1 MTEQFDEGFKEI
13 VMSLLSLGATAYE
26 TNYILKVLDERPE
39 PVEQKIKALKKA
51 DDIIKSDKFDKVAAT
66 VMQKLQVEDEPYEIE
81 AEIKKAPTKGSP
93 EYIMNRLEGGGL
105 TPTAAVGIVAN
116 LKAESNLDPAIKQLS
131 GGPGRGLAQWEEGGR
146 YDTDPI
152 NLVKFAKKKG
162 TDWTDLDTQ
171 IDFILYEMVKHPE
184 YREVKKQ
191 INNTD
196 SVEKATLIFL
206 EKYEKPNFLKYEKA
220 GKPTPHTDKRLKFA
234 KDLETQ
240 LM

>member
-131 GGPGRGLAQWEEGGR
+131 GGPGRGLAQWEKGGR

-162 TDWTDLDTQ
+162 TDWSDLDTQ
-171 IDFILYEMVKHPE
+171 IDFILHEMERHPE
-184 YREVKKQ
+184 YKRVKDMLNKAG
-191 INNTD
+191 N
-196 SVEKATLIFL
+196 VEDATLIFL
-206 EKYEKPNFLKYEKA
+206 KKYEKA
-220 GKPTPHTDKRLKFA
+220 GTPHTDKRLKYA
-234 KDLETQ
+234 KELTTI
-240 LM
+240 

>member
-131 GGPGRGLAQWEEGGR
+131 GGPGRGLAQWEKGGR

-162 TDWTDLDTQ
+162 TDWSDLDTQ
-171 IDFILYEMVKHPE
+171 IDFILHEMERHPE
-184 YREVKKQ
+184 YKRVKDMLNKAG
-191 INNTD
+191 N
-196 SVEKATLIFL
+196 VEDATLIFL
-206 EKYEKPNFLKYEKA
+206 KKYEKA
-220 GKPTPHTDKRLKFA
+220 GTPHTDKRLKFA

>member
-26 TNYILKVLDERPE
+26 TDYILKVLDERPE
-39 PVEQKIKALKKA
+39 PVEQKIKAVKKA

-66 VMQKLQVEDEPYEIE
+66 VMQKLQVEEEPYEIE
-81 AEIKKAPTKGSP
+81 AEIENKPEKGSP
-93 EYIMNRLEGGGL
+93 EYIMNRLEDGGL

-131 GGPGRGLAQWEEGGR
+131 GGPGRGLAQWEKGGR

-162 TDWTDLDTQ
+162 TNWSDLDTQ
-171 IDFILYEMVKHPE
+171 IDFILHEMDRHPE
-184 YREVKKQ
+184 YKKVKDMLNKSG
-191 INNTD
+191 
-196 SVEKATLIFL
+196 SVEDATLIFL
-206 EKYEKPNFLKYEKA
+206 KKYEKA
-220 GKPTPHTDKRLKFA
+220 GTPHTDKRLKFA

>member
-93 EYIMNRLEGGGL
+93 EYIINRLKGGGL

-116 LKAESNLDPAIKQLS
+116 LKAESNLDPAIKQFS
-131 GGPGRGLAQWEEGGR
+131 GGPGRGLAQWEKGGR

-162 TDWTDLDTQ
+162 TNWSDLDTQ
-171 IDFILYEMVKHPE
+171 IDFILHEMDRHPE
-184 YREVKKQ
+184 YKKVKDMLNKS
-191 INNTD
+191 D
-196 SVEKATLIFL
+196 SVKDATLIFL
-206 EKYEKPNFLKYEKA
+206 KKYEKA
-220 GKPTPHTDKRLKFA
+220 GTPHTDKRLKFA

>member
-26 TNYILKVLDERPE
+26 TDYILKVLDERPE
-39 PVEQKIKALKKA
+39 PVEQKIQALKKA

-93 EYIMNRLEGGGL
+93 EYIINRLKGGGL

-116 LKAESNLDPAIKQLS
+116 LKAESNLDPAIKQFS
-131 GGPGRGLAQWEEGGR
+131 GGPGRGLAQWEKGGR

-162 TDWTDLDTQ
+162 TNWSDLDTQ
-171 IDFILYEMVKHPE
+171 IDFILHEMDRHPE
-184 YREVKKQ
+184 YKKVKDMLNKS
-191 INNTD
+191 D
-196 SVEKATLIFL
+196 SVEDATLIFL
-206 EKYEKPNFLKYEKA
+206 KKYEKA
-220 GKPTPHTDKRLKFA
+220 GTPHTDKRLKFA

>member
-13 VMSLLSLGATAYE
+13 VMSILSLGATAYE
-26 TNYILKVLDERPE
+26 TDYILKVLDERPE
-39 PVEQKIKALKKA
+39 PVEQKVQALKKA
-51 DDIIKSDKFDKVAAT
+51 DDIINSDKFDKVAAE
-66 VMQKLQVEDEPYEIE
+66 VLQQLKIEDEPYEIS
-81 AEIKKAPTKGSP
+81 AEIKNEPKKGSP

-131 GGPGRGLAQWEEGGR
+131 GGPGRGLAQWEKGGR

-162 TDWTDLDTQ
+162 TDWSDLDTQ
-171 IDFILYEMVKHPE
+171 IDFILHEMERHPE
-184 YREVKKQ
+184 YKRVKDMLNKAG
-191 INNTD
+191 N
-196 SVEKATLIFL
+196 VEDATLIFL
-206 EKYEKPNFLKYEKA
+206 KKYEKA
-220 GKPTPHTDKRLKFA
+220 GTPHTDKRLKFA

>member
-26 TNYILKVLDERPE
+26 ADYILKVLDERPE
-39 PVEQKIKALKKA
+39 PAEQKIQALKKA

-66 VMQKLQVEDEPYEIE
+66 VLQKLQVEDEPYEIE
-81 AEIKKAPTKGSP
+81 AEIKNEPTKGSP

-131 GGPGRGLAQWEEGGR
+131 GGPGRGLAQWEKGGR

-152 NLVKFAKKKG
+152 NLVKFAKNQG
-162 TDWTDLDTQ
+162 TNWSDLDTQ
-171 IDFILYEMVKHPE
+171 IDFILHEMDRHPE
-184 YREVKKQ
+184 YKRVKDMLNKAG
-191 INNTD
+191 N
-196 SVEKATLIFL
+196 VEDATLIFL
-206 EKYEKPNFLKYEKA
+206 KKYEKA
-220 GKPTPHTDKRLKFA
+220 GTPHTDKRLKFA

>member
-26 TNYILKVLDERPE
+26 TDYILKVLDERPE
-39 PVEQKIKALKKA
+39 PVEQKIQALKKA

-93 EYIMNRLEGGGL
+93 EYIINRLKGGGL

-116 LKAESNLDPAIKQLS
+116 LKAESNLDPAIKQFS
-131 GGPGRGLAQWEEGGR
+131 GGPGRGLAQWEKGGR

-162 TDWTDLDTQ
+162 TNWSDLDTQ
-171 IDFILYEMVKHPE
+171 IDFILHEMDKHPE
-184 YREVKKQ
+184 YKRVKDMLNKSG
-191 INNTD
+191 
-196 SVEKATLIFL
+196 SVEDATLIFL
-206 EKYEKPNFLKYEKA
+206 KKYEKA
-220 GKPTPHTDKRLKFA
+220 GTPHTDKRLKFA

-240 LM
+240 IM

>member
-13 VMSLLSLGATAYE
+13 VMSILSLGATAYE
-26 TNYILKVLDERPE
+26 TDYILKVLDERPE
-39 PVEQKIKALKKA
+39 PVEQKIQALKKA
-51 DDIIKSDKFDKVAAT
+51 DDIIKSDRFDKVAAE
-66 VMQKLQVEDEPYEIE
+66 VMQQLKIEDEPYEIS
-81 AEIKKAPTKGSP
+81 AEIKNEPKKGSP
-93 EYIMNRLEGGGL
+93 EYIMNRLEGEGL

-131 GGPGRGLAQWEEGGR
+131 GGPGRGLAQREKGGR

-162 TDWTDLDTQ
+162 TDWSDLDTQ
-171 IDFILYEMVKHPE
+171 IDFILHEMERHPE
-184 YREVKKQ
+184 YKRVKDMLNKAG
-191 INNTD
+191 N
-196 SVEKATLIFL
+196 VEDATLIFL
-206 EKYEKPNFLKYEKA
+206 KKYEKA
-220 GKPTPHTDKRLKFA
+220 GTPHTDKRLKFA

>member
-162 TDWTDLDTQ
+162 TNWSDLDTQ
-171 IDFILYEMVKHPE
+171 IDFILHEMERHPE
-184 YREVKKQ
+184 YKRVKDMLNKAG
-191 INNTD
+191 N
-196 SVEKATLIFL
+196 VEDATLIFL
-206 EKYEKPNFLKYEKA
+206 KKYEKA
-220 GKPTPHTDKRLKFA
+220 GTPHTDKRLKFA

>member
-26 TNYILKVLDERPE
+26 TDYILKVLDERPE

-93 EYIMNRLEGGGL
+93 EYIINRLKGGGL

-116 LKAESNLDPAIKQLS
+116 LKAESNLDPAIKQYS
-131 GGPGRGLAQWEEGGR
+131 GGPGRGLAQWEKGGR

-162 TDWTDLDTQ
+162 TNWSDLDTQ
-171 IDFILYEMVKHPE
+171 IDFILHEMERHPE
-184 YREVKKQ
+184 YKKVKGMLNKA
-191 INNTD
+191 NN
-196 SVEKATLIFL
+196 VEDATLIFL
-206 EKYEKPNFLKYEKA
+206 KKYEKA
-220 GKPTPHTDKRLKFA
+220 GTPHTDKRLKFA

-240 LM
+240 IM

>member
-26 TNYILKVLDERPE
+26 TDYILKVLDERPE
-39 PVEQKIKALKKA
+39 PVEQKIKAVKKA

-66 VMQKLQVEDEPYEIE
+66 VMQKLQVEEEPYEIE
-81 AEIKKAPTKGSP
+81 AEIENKPEKGSP
-93 EYIMNRLEGGGL
+93 EYIMNRLEDGGL

-131 GGPGRGLAQWEEGGR
+131 GGPGRGLAQWEKGGR

-162 TDWTDLDTQ
+162 TNWSDLDTQ
-171 IDFILYEMVKHPE
+171 IDFILHEMDRHPE
-184 YREVKKQ
+184 YKKVKDMLNKS
-191 INNTD
+191 D
-196 SVEKATLIFL
+196 SVEDATLIFL
-206 EKYEKPNFLKYEKA
+206 KKYEKA
-220 GKPTPHTDKRLKFA
+220 GTPHTDKRLKFA

>member
-13 VMSLLSLGATAYE
+13 VMGLLSLGATAYE
-26 TNYILKVLDERPE
+26 TDYILKVLDKRPE
-39 PVEQKIKALKKA
+39 PIEQKIQALKKA
-51 DDIIKSDKFDKVAAT
+51 DDIIQSDRFDKVAAK
-66 VMQKLQVEDEPYEIE
+66 VMQQLKIEDEPYEIS
-81 AEIKKAPTKGSP
+81 AEIKNEPKKGSP

-131 GGPGRGLAQWEEGGR
+131 GGPGRGLAQWEKGGR

-162 TDWTDLDTQ
+162 TDWSDLDTQ
-171 IDFILYEMVKHPE
+171 IDFILHEMERHPE
-184 YREVKKQ
+184 YKRVKDMLNKAG
-191 INNTD
+191 N
-196 SVEKATLIFL
+196 VEDATLIFL
-206 EKYEKPNFLKYEKA
+206 KKYEKA
-220 GKPTPHTDKRLKFA
+220 GTPHTDKRLKFA
-234 KDLETQ
+234 KDLENQ

>member
-13 VMSLLSLGATAYE
+13 VMGLLSLGATAYE
-26 TNYILKVLDERPE
+26 TDYILKILDERPE
-39 PVEQKIKALKKA
+39 PVEQKIQALKKA
-51 DDIIKSDKFDKVAAT
+51 DDIIQSDKFDKVAAK
-66 VMQKLQVEDEPYEIE
+66 VMQKLQIEDEPYEIE
-81 AEIKKAPTKGSP
+81 AEIKNEPKKGSP

-131 GGPGRGLAQWEEGGR
+131 GGPGRGLAQWEKGGR

-152 NLVKFAKKKG
+152 NLVKFAKNQG
-162 TDWTDLDTQ
+162 TNWSDLDTQ
-171 IDFILYEMVKHPE
+171 IDFILHEMDRHPE
-184 YREVKKQ
+184 YKRVKDMLNKAG
-191 INNTD
+191 N
-196 SVEKATLIFL
+196 VEDATLIFL
-206 EKYEKPNFLKYEKA
+206 KKYEKA
-220 GKPTPHTDKRLKFA
+220 GTPHTDKRLKFA

>member
-26 TNYILKVLDERPE
+26 TDYILKVLDERPE
-39 PVEQKIKALKKA
+39 PVEQKIQALKKA
-51 DDIIKSDKFDKVAAT
+51 DDIIQSDRFDNVAAK
-66 VMQKLQVEDEPYEIE
+66 VMQQLKIEDEPYEIS
-81 AEIKKAPTKGSP
+81 AEIKNEPKKGSP

-131 GGPGRGLAQWEEGGR
+131 GGPGRGLAQWEKGGR

-162 TDWTDLDTQ
+162 TDWADLDTQ
-171 IDFILYEMVKHPE
+171 IDFILHEMERHPE
-184 YREVKKQ
+184 YKKVKGMLNKA
-191 INNTD
+191 NN
-196 SVEKATLIFL
+196 VEDATLIFL
-206 EKYEKPNFLKYEKA
+206 KKYEKA
-220 GKPTPHTDKRLKFA
+220 GTPHTDKRLQFA
-234 KDLETQ
+234 KDLENQ

>member
-26 TNYILKVLDERPE
+26 TDYILKVLDERPE
-39 PVEQKIKALKKA
+39 PVEQKIQALKKA
-51 DDIIKSDKFDKVAAT
+51 DDIIQSDRFDNVAAK
-66 VMQKLQVEDEPYEIE
+66 VMQQLKIEDEPYEIS
-81 AEIKKAPTKGSP
+81 AEIKNEPTKGSP

-131 GGPGRGLAQWEEGGR
+131 GGPGRGLAQWEKGGR

-162 TDWTDLDTQ
+162 TDWADLDTQ
-171 IDFILYEMVKHPE
+171 IDFILHEMERHPE
-184 YREVKKQ
+184 YKKVKGMLNKA
-191 INNTD
+191 NN
-196 SVEKATLIFL
+196 VEDATLIFL
-206 EKYEKPNFLKYEKA
+206 KKYEKA
-220 GKPTPHTDKRLKFA
+220 GTPHTDKRLQFA
-234 KDLETQ
+234 KDLENQ